1 MTTRARDLRAES
13 AFHAYRQSVGRK
25 RHELTTPALVL
36 DLSILRRNIAT
47 MAEWTRTHAKI
58 RPHAKA
64 HKCPDIAR
72 LQVAAGAIGITV
84 ATVWE
89 AVAMADAGLDN
100 ILIAN
105 EVMGGEKLK
114 KLAETACETNILV
127 AVDSM
132 VGADALGRAALGA
145 GVTIGV
151 LIEVDVGMG
160 RGGLRTPTEACSLAT
175 ALSRLPGIVLRGVMG
190 FEGHAVTEPDRA
202 VRASMAAEA
211 MERLIACV
219 EILERA
225 GFEIEIISAGG
236 TNTYDMTGANAR
248 VTELQAG
255 TYVFMDMAYAPLVP
269 AFKPALSILGT
280 VMSRN
285 GQTAVL
291 DFGTKVMAMDLG
303 RPALVDPCATI
314 RAVHEEH
321 TLLDVQDDTRLR
333 VGETVEV
340 IVGYCGGT
348 VNLND
353 VYHVVQDDQVVDVW
367 PILARGPGHNRVA

>member
-1 MTTRARDLRAES
+1 VTTPVRDLRAES

-36 DLSILRRNIAT
+36 DLTILRRNIAT
-47 MAEWTRTHAKI
+47 MAEWTRTHARI
-58 RPHAKA
+58 RPHAKT
-64 HKCPDIAR
+64 HKCPNIAR

-84 ATVWE
+84 ATIWE

-100 ILIAN
+100 ILVAN
-105 EVMGGEKLK
+105 EIIGEEKLK
-114 KLAETACETNILV
+114 SLAEAARETNILI
-127 AVDSM
+127 AVDSIA
-132 VGADALGRAALGA
+132 GANALGRAALNAGA
-145 GVTIGV
+145 TIGV

-175 ALSRLPGIVLRGVMG
+175 ALSGLPGIVLRGVMG
-190 FEGHAVTEPDRA
+190 FEGHAVTQPDRA
-202 VRASMAAEA
+202 VRATMAAEA
-211 MERLIACV
+211 IERLIACV

-236 TNTYDMTGANAR
+236 TNTYDMTGANPR

-255 TYVFMDMAYAPLVP
+255 TYALMDMAYGPLVP
-269 AFKPALSILGT
+269 AFKPALTILGT

-285 GQTAVL
+285 ERTAVL

-303 RPALVDPCATI
+303 RPALVEPCATV

-321 TLLDVQDDTRLR
+321 TLLDVQDDARLH
-333 VGETVEV
+333 VGEPVEV

-353 VYHVVQDDQVVDVW
+353 VYHVVENDQVVDVW
-367 PILARGPGHNRVA
+367 PILARGPGRSLIV